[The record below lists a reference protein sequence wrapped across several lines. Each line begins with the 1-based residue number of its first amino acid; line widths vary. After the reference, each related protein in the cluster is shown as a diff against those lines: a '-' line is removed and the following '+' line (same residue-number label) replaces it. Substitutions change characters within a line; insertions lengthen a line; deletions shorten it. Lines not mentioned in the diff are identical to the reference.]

1 MQLKKLR
8 YIKGDIIGYTT
19 ILCLYFAAFASLYS
33 DSANT
38 VGLYVAMPLAFVLS
52 TLINKGFHTNIY
64 EKILFALFAWDC
76 IAYLWADDK
85 ELAANELHMILG
97 AFMLVYVLSILAR
110 DEKKIPWLYGVYIIL
125 YLSAWNYAIHNIL
138 NIMSSAIDRLNDEKL
153 NANTLA
159 YYTFYISYL
168 TFMLAEITQK
178 KLFKRIWTWGFWL
191 MLPFSFLVSLLTA
204 YRQVLLI
211 QIPLYGMLIY
221 IKYIKTVSARKKMA
235 FLVLTML
242 VAVALS
248 GTIYNIYDNSLLKAR
263 ADTDVG
269 DDPRM
274 DLVRQAIEVTVTH
287 FPLGIGSSNF
297 QAVSETRQIAH
308 NSYLEASADLGII
321 GFSLYVALMAV
332 FIIRQWKRYKSTNDK
347 MYFVFFTLGIIY
359 TLDGVFF
366 VFYNAIWLISFYM
379 LVAAHS
385 ETYYKRALCQDKD

>member
-1 MQLKKLR
+1 
-8 YIKGDIIGYTT
+8 
-19 ILCLYFAAFASLYS
+19 
-33 DSANT
+33 
-38 VGLYVAMPLAFVLS
+38 
-52 TLINKGFHTNIY
+52 
-64 EKILFALFAWDC
+64 
-76 IAYLWADDK
+76 
-85 ELAANELHMILG
+85 
-97 AFMLVYVLSILAR
+97 
-110 DEKKIPWLYGVYIIL
+110 
-125 YLSAWNYAIHNIL
+125 
-138 NIMSSAIDRLNDEKL
+138 
-153 NANTLA
+153 
-159 YYTFYISYL
+159 
-168 TFMLAEITQK
+168 
-178 KLFKRIWTWGFWL
+178 
-191 MLPFSFLVSLLTA
+191 MLPFSLLVSLLTA
-204 YRQVLLI
+204 SRQVLLI

-274 DLVRQAIEVTVTH
+274 ELVRQAIEVTVTH

>member
-52 TLINKGFHTNIY
+52 TPINKGFHTNIY

-204 YRQVLLI
+204 SRQVLLI

-248 GTIYNIYDNSLLKAR
+248 GTIYNIYDNSLL
-263 ADTDVG
+263 
-269 DDPRM
+269 
-274 DLVRQAIEVTVTH
+274 
-287 FPLGIGSSNF
+287 
-297 QAVSETRQIAH
+297 
-308 NSYLEASADLGII
+308 
-321 GFSLYVALMAV
+321 
-332 FIIRQWKRYKSTNDK
+332 
-347 MYFVFFTLGIIY
+347 
-359 TLDGVFF
+359 
-366 VFYNAIWLISFYM
+366 
-379 LVAAHS
+379 
-385 ETYYKRALCQDKD
+385 

>member
-204 YRQVLLI
+204 SRQVLLI

-248 GTIYNIYDNSLLKAR
+248 GTIYNIYDNSRLKK
-263 ADTDVG
+263 
-269 DDPRM
+269 
-274 DLVRQAIEVTVTH
+274 LVPDYCATVTWR
-287 FPLGIGSSNF
+287 
-297 QAVSETRQIAH
+297 E
-308 NSYLEASADLGII
+308 
-321 GFSLYVALMAV
+321 
-332 FIIRQWKRYKSTNDK
+332 
-347 MYFVFFTLGIIY
+347 
-359 TLDGVFF
+359 GVR
-366 VFYNAIWLISFYM
+366 
-379 LVAAHS
+379 
-385 ETYYKRALCQDKD
+385 RALEVIMADERLRPEDPEFDNWCDTMIEIYDKALAEAKERCTYLK